1 MERRTVLF
9 LCTGNSA
16 RSQMSEGLVNQFL
29 GDRWQAFSA
38 GTKPSGYV
46 HPLAIAVMAELG
58 IDITEQWS
66 KSTEQFRGEDFD
78 LVITVCDNAAKR
90 CPTWLGNGEAVHI
103 GFPDPAAAE
112 GGEAAKKHVFRQV
125 RDAIRKQV
133 LDFVA
138 GWEDSKPEVTQ
149 LEFVMQGV

>member
-1 MERRTVLF
+1 VH
-9 LCTGNSA
+9 S
-16 RSQMSEGLVNQFL
+16 
-29 GDRWQAFSA
+29 W
-38 GTKPSGYV
+38 KPR
-46 HPLAIAVMAELG
+46 
-58 IDITEQWS
+58 Q
-66 KSTEQFRGEDFD
+66 
-78 LVITVCDNAAKR
+78 
-90 CPTWLGNGEAVHI
+90 
-103 GFPDPAAAE
+103 AE